1 MFGVGQKA
9 PYGSVILLF
18 AWIITLYLPNYQF
31 HHPWTLEALALIP
44 HLLHVSCPS
53 MVSCTQDVWAE
64 ICTFFKFSFFP
75 PISSRLLTWFSLSG
89 LSPLCK
95 CLVSNFY
102 IPNGHLHI
110 DLPEPHI
117 QVQSQI
123 SVCHSHSLHSTTFS
137 ELMASMAFLYFLSE
151 NSLSDSSLSISSWYP
166 IIKSIH
172 CISTINLPGI
182 FSFPSPSV
190 RPLFFT
196 FYPNSF
202 VQQIITEIYR
212 WPDAAFSCKL
222 YVFGD
227 PEMNR

>member
-1 MFGVGQKA
+1 MFGQKSA
-9 PYGSVILLF
+9 HFLSSLF
-18 AWIITLYLPNYQF
+18 
-31 HHPWTLEALALIP
+31 
-44 HLLHVSCPS
+44 
-53 MVSCTQDVWAE
+53 
-64 ICTFFKFSFFP
+64 
-75 PISSRLLTWFSLSG
+75 
-89 LSPLCK
+89 SPLYPPACWLDSVSVDCHHCANDSK
-95 CLVSNFY
+95 SERLVSSFY

-151 NSLSDSSLSISSWYP
+151 NPLPDSSLSISSWYP
-166 IIKSIH
+166 IGKSIH

-222 YVFGD
+222 YVLGTQRWTGKHGPCPHGTFILRKQFT
-227 PEMNR
+227 P